1 MALVECYRNRNI
13 YLVTIFIWLF
23 EIFLLIRDWLSLF
36 VRGILQLFFN
46 DSILLFSFF
55 LSHFPFVCIAP
66 FILNIKI
73 KMISFQ
79 IWRYRY
85 IYICVCV
92 TYVMFKFFLFFSF
105 KRYADIYLFL
115 LFFFFIG
122 IFIPLFPIVMNLN

>member
-85 IYICVCV
+85 IYMCVLH
-92 TYVMFKFFLFFSF
+92 MFKFFLFFSF
-105 KRYADIYLFL
+105 KRYADIYLIL
-115 LFFFFIG
+115 LFFFIG